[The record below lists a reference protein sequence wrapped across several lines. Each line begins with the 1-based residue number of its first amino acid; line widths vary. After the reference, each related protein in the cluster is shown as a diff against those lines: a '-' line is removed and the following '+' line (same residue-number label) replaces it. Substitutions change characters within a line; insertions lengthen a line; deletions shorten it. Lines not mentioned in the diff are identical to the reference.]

1 MTRPA
6 RRHRPPGARPTAP
19 GLRPGLALVLL
30 ALIALSAGA
39 WRMTAAAAVAA
50 ANQSPARHASR
61 PSHRGRCARRARPSG
76 RSRHHCSTHRR
87 AGATEPASALALT
100 APAGPSI
107 QPLAPLAPAPP
118 AVAPPGPAT
127 PAPAGEGATPGAGGG
142 ETSEGVE
149 PPSIPHVQVSAVEY
163 AFTLSRTSVPAGKVI
178 FQFVNNGQDEHNL
191 KIAPSEG
198 PLAGSFANTPSKG
211 VSDLQLEIQPGQYTL
226 LCSLPT
232 HEQKGMKA
240 TLTVVE

>member
-6 RRHRPPGARPTAP
+6 QQQRRRLRICMHAVVVSLAIALTAATIAQLALGVTAPVHGTTHASGSSHHGKCARHARRHKRRHR
-19 GLRPGLALVLL
+19 
-30 ALIALSAGA
+30 
-39 WRMTAAAAVAA
+39 
-50 ANQSPARHASR
+50 
-61 PSHRGRCARRARPSG
+61 RCSARRRD
-76 RSRHHCSTHRR
+76 
-87 AGATEPASALALT
+87 GAKAPTPALALT
-100 APAGPSI
+100 APAGPTL
-107 QPLAPLAPAPP
+107 QPLAPIALAPP
-118 AVAPPGPAT
+118 ASAP
-127 PAPAGEGATPGAGGG
+127 PAPAGSAPASEGAKPGG
-142 ETSEGVE
+142 EGDGEAGEGVE

-163 AFTLSRTSVPAGKVI
+163 AFTLSRTTVPAGKVI

-211 VSDLQLEIQPGQYTL
+211 IGDLQLEIQPGVYTL

-240 TLTVVE
+240 TLTVE